1 MAKHSNPQTIPTT
14 SATTNFSA
22 VPMTKLLA
30 LVTAK
35 ESAKIDDGVV
45 RVGNRAG
52 IDRRN
57 VSGIAFFETD
67 DVAVQVAKEIAW
79 RRERR
84 AESVRVRDEMR
95 ETYLREIR
103 AELAAE

>member
-1 MAKHSNPQTIPTT
+1 MAKHMKVTPSTRNLSSVAMP
-14 SATTNFSA
+14 
-22 VPMTKLLA
+22 KLLA

-52 IDRRN
+52 VDRRN
-57 VSGIAFFETD
+57 QEFAYFESN

-84 AESVRVRDEMR
+84 AESVRVRDEIR
-95 ETYLREIR
+95 EAYLREIR